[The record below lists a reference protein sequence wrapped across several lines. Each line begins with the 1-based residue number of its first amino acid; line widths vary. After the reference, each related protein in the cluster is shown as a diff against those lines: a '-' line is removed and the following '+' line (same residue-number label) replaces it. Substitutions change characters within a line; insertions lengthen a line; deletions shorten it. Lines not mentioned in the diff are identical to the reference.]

1 MSWSRFA
8 AEVPEFAALC
18 RARLEEPG
26 VALLGTLRGD
36 GSPRID
42 PVEPHFAG
50 NELVLGAMRRTAKAH
65 ALRRDPRCVLHST
78 IGGPD
83 TGETD
88 VKLSG
93 HVDPHVA
100 RAGWWAERPAEEVEV
115 YAFQVEEAIAIE
127 WNREAARMTI
137 RRWTPAA
144 GETVT
149 ERAYP

>member
-1 MSWSRFA
+1 VSWSRFT
-8 AEVPEFAALC
+8 AEAPGLAALC
-18 RARLEEPG
+18 RSRLEGPG
-26 VALLGTLRGD
+26 VGLLGTIRRD
-36 GSPRID
+36 GAPRID

-50 NELVLGAMRRTAKAH
+50 DELVLGAMRGTAKAH

-78 IGGPD
+78 IGGPN

-93 HVDPHVA
+93 FVEPSTA
-100 RAGWWAERPAEEVEV
+100 RAGWWTERPPEEVEI

-127 WNREAARMTI
+127 WDLAASRMVV
-137 RRWTPAA
+137 RRWRPAT

>member
-1 MSWSRFA
+1 VSWSRYETEA
-8 AEVPEFAALC
+8 PELARLC
-18 RARLEEPG
+18 RARLEGPG
-26 VALLGTLRGD
+26 VALLGTLRRD
-36 GSPRID
+36 GAPRID

-50 NELVLGAMRRTAKAH
+50 GDLVIGAMRGTAKAH

-83 TGETD
+83 SGEAD

-93 HVDPHVA
+93 RVEPSVA
-100 RAGWWAERPAEEVEV
+100 RAGWWAERPAGEVEV
-115 YAFQVEEAIAIE
+115 YSLQVEEAVAIE
-127 WNREAARMTI
+127 WDLAASRMLV

-149 ERAYP
+149 ERTYP